1 MTLALESRLAEAG
14 LSAAESAR
22 KQALF
27 ETADQP
33 LVRRSGASI
42 GELWRWFVPGRI
54 EIFGKHTDYAGGRSL
69 VCALERGFCVAAAP
83 REDALLCVTDALSGE
98 RAEIPISPEIEIGQ
112 ADWTVYP
119 RTVARRLARNF
130 GHSLAG
136 IEIAFASDLPRSAGL
151 SSSSA
156 LLVAV
161 FTALARRNPLEN
173 HAAWRGAIHTSLD
186 LAGYLGAIESGTGFG
201 SLPGGEGVGTF
212 GGSED
217 HAAILCSR
225 AGHAGL
231 FSFCPVRLEQTIPL
245 PENWLFAVGVSGVV
259 AEKTGSARESYNRAS
274 LSSAAILALWR
285 SATGRADRT
294 LADAVRSS
302 PEAPE
307 RIREILRRDSDA
319 SFPSEELLAR
329 FDQFFDESEAL
340 VPAAAGALARGDFA
354 SLGALAERSQ
364 AGAERGLR
372 NQVPETI
379 ALVQLAKELGA
390 IPSSAFGAGFG
401 GSVWALVRGGEATEF
416 REQWEK
422 AYRRNFPGAAACECF
437 LTGAGPALLDLS

>member
-1 MTLALESRLAEAG
+1 MTPSLESRLAEAG
-14 LSAAESAR
+14 LSHAESAR
-22 KQALF
+22 KQSLFDTAEQALVPQSAAP
-27 ETADQP
+27 TGG
-33 LVRRSGASI
+33 V
-42 GELWRWFVPGRI
+42 WRWFVPGRI

-83 REDALLCVTDALSGE
+83 RHDALLCVTDALSGD
-98 RAEIPISPEIEIGQ
+98 RAEIPLSPDIEIGQ

-130 GHSLAG
+130 PGSLAG

-161 FTALARRNPLEN
+161 FTALARRNRLEN
-173 HAAWRGAIHTSLD
+173 HASWRVSIPSAAD

-225 AGHAGL
+225 AGHAAL
-231 FSFCPVRLEQTIPL
+231 FSFCPVRQEQTIPL
-245 PENWLFAVGVSGVV
+245 PQDWVFAIGVSGVV
-259 AEKTGSARESYNRAS
+259 AEKTGGARERYNRAS

-294 LADAVRSS
+294 LADAARSS

-307 RIREILRRDSDA
+307 CIREILRRASDA
-319 SFPSEELLAR
+319 SFSQSELLAR
-329 FDQFFDESEAL
+329 FDQFFEENESL
-340 VPAAAGALARGDFA
+340 VPAAASALARGDA
-354 SLGALAERSQ
+354 VALGSLAERSQ

-379 ALVQLAKELGA
+379 ELAHLAREIGA
-390 IPSSAFGAGFG
+390 SAASAFGAGFG
-401 GSVWALVRGGEATEF
+401 GSVWALVRNSEAAEF
-416 REQWEK
+416 LRKWEK
-422 AYRRNFPGAAACECF
+422 AYRGKFSGAAACEFF
-437 LTGAGPALLDLS
+437 LTGAGPALLDLA